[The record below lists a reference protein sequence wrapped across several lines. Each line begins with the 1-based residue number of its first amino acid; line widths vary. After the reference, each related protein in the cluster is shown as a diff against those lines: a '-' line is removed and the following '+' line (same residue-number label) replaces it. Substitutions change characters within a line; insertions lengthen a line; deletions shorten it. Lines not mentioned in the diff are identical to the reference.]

1 MKHEHFIKQGL
12 CFLALYQAMSCA
24 YAGTEALTQTHSTT
38 TKQES
43 ITKGKTA
50 VKHSAAPGAWNTG
63 PLVANG
69 PELVLIP
76 NGAKNSIEF
85 KNTGTE
91 TISVK
96 VNLVYPT
103 GTNKDTD
110 ITYTLEKNAKAVVE
124 TPVLLAEN
132 DILTVTVDP
141 AEPDPKKSAEE
152 IQKNSPYLTLAK
164 STNGTGDV
172 PCNTTEV
179 ATGELK
185 PVEIQIIDADSKAE
199 TVLQTIPLYFFTYG
213 CIWKDGYIY
222 GIPDNRNDEGSIDP
236 GKGSAAGL
244 RMISLTDAMTE
255 YGEEAPTTKTQAEA
269 ISYCIDNG
277 GFLPSGFDFVGK
289 QKALNQCGSPGYD
302 NIKDN
307 LPDLLSEQCKAS
319 NPDPSNTTNTTCLSG
334 HYWSSTTAPQPNTE
348 GCLGSKDEGYSINF
362 VDSTSFTL
370 IWESQSTKRK
380 VRCASSYDAP
390 DPF

>member
-103 GTNKDTD
+103 GTNEGKD
-110 ITYTLEKNAKAVVE
+110 ITYTLEKNAKAVE
-124 TPVLLAEN
+124 TPVSLVEN
-132 DILTVTVDP
+132 DILTVIVAPP
-141 AEPDPKKSAEE
+141 AESASGKSAED

-185 PVEIQIIDADSKAE
+185 PGEIQIIDANTE

-222 GIPDNRNDEGSIDP
+222 YITNNKNDDGFIVA
-236 GKGSAAGL
+236 GKGSADEL
-244 RMISLTDAMTE
+244 RMISLTDGMTE
-255 YGEEAPTTKTQAEA
+255 DGKALTKTQPDAND
-269 ISYCIDNG
+269 YCNGIEG
-277 GFLPSGFDFVGK
+277 GFLPTGFDFVGR
-289 QKALNQCGSPGYD
+289 QEPLIDCGKPGYD

-307 LPDLLSEQCKAS
+307 LSYLLSGQCKES
-319 NPDPSNTTNTTCLSG
+319 NPDPSTCLSG
-334 HYWSSTTAPQPNTE
+334 DYWSSTVAPAPSTTSC
-348 GCLGSKDEGYSINF
+348 GASTSDGYSIDF
-362 VDSTSFTL
+362 GDSAPFEL
-370 IWESQSTKRK
+370 IWESNLKERK
-380 VRCASSYDAP
+380 VRCASRYDAP